1 MMKSSMARPLKGLV
15 SVVLVVAVFSL
26 AISLF
31 RGDLTRTVAV
41 TVLSPRAGLV
51 MYPDAK
57 VKMYGVQIGK
67 VESIEQRADGGAAIR
82 LAMDPDKMSL
92 VPANVG
98 VNITSST
105 VFGAKFVQLTPPN
118 HPAPQALS
126 AGQVLQTKD
135 VTVEF
140 NTVFEQLTEVL
151 DRVQPEKL
159 NETLGAIATAFR
171 GRGDKTGQML
181 SNLNTVMGKIEP
193 SLPALSRDLTAAP
206 QVLAIYNDSIGD
218 LLDTVKNG
226 VDISNTIVD
235 QQKNLDAMLVS
246 LIGLGQIGNDVLGQN
261 RTALTGALHL
271 LLPTAELLN
280 KYNRALT
287 CGIQG
292 LAQIQQTPRLT
303 DVPGLE
309 FATNFLLGAERY
321 RYPGDLPKVAAKG
334 GPICGALPDVPD
346 DYFPPYIVAD
356 VGANP
361 FKYGNQGLLLNID
374 SWKQALFGHIDG
386 PARNSAE
393 IGHGAP

>member
-1 MMKSSMARPLKGLV
+1 MRNSVSRPLKGIV
-15 SVVLVVAVFSL
+15 SVAAVVAVFAL

-31 RGDLTRTVAV
+31 RGGLTSTEPV

-67 VESIEQRADGGAAIR
+67 VESIEQRPDGGAAIH
-82 LAMDPDKMSL
+82 LAMDPAKMAM

-105 VFGAKFVQLTPPN
+105 VFGAKFVQLTPPD
-118 HPAPQALS
+118 HPVAQPLS
-126 AGQVLQTKD
+126 AGQVLQTD
-135 VTVEF
+135 NVTVEF
-140 NTVFEQLTEVL
+140 NTVFEQLTQVL
-151 DRVQPEKL
+151 ARVQPEKL

-171 GRGDKTGQML
+171 ARGDQTGQML
-181 SNLNTVMGKIEP
+181 GNLNTLLGKVEP

-206 QVLAIYNDSIGD
+206 QVLHVYNGSIGD
-218 LLDTVKNG
+218 LLETVDNG
-226 VDISNTIVD
+226 VTISETLVD

-246 LIGLGQIGNDVLGQN
+246 LIGLGQVGNEVLGQN
-261 RTALTGALHL
+261 RSALTGVLHL
-271 LLPTAELLN
+271 LLPTVELLN
-280 KYNRALT
+280 EYHRALT

-361 FKYGNQGLLLNID
+361 FKYGNQGILLNID
-374 SWKQALFGHIDG
+374 SWKQALFGPLDG

>member
-1 MMKSSMARPLKGLV
+1 MNSSILRPLKGLA
-15 SVVLVVAVFSL
+15 SVMLVVAVFAL
-26 AISLF
+26 AVTLF
-31 RGDLTRTVAV
+31 RGGLTRTVPV

-67 VESIEQRADGGAAIR
+67 VESIEPLANGGAAIH
-82 LAMDPDKMSL
+82 LAMDPAKMAM

-98 VNITSST
+98 VNITSTT
-105 VFGAKFVQLTPPN
+105 VFGAKFVQLIPSPDRS
-118 HPAPQALS
+118 PKALA

-140 NTVFEQLTEVL
+140 NTVFEQLTDVL
-151 DRVQPEKL
+151 ARVKPEKL
-159 NETLGAIATAFR
+159 NETLGAIATALRAR
-171 GRGDKTGQML
+171 GEQTGQML
-181 SNLNTVMGKIEP
+181 SNLNVVMGKVEP
-193 SLPALSRDLTAAP
+193 SLPALSRDLEAAP
-206 QVLAIYNDSIGD
+206 QVLQIYNDSVGD
-218 LLDTVKNG
+218 LLSTARNG
-226 VDISNTIVD
+226 VDIANTIVD
-235 QQKNLDAMLVS
+235 QQSNLDAMLVS
-246 LIGLGQIGNDVLGQN
+246 LIGLGQVGNDVLGQN
-261 RTALTGALHL
+261 RAALTDVLHL
-271 LLPTAELLN
+271 LVPTATLLN
-280 KYNRALT
+280 EYNRGLT

-292 LAQIQQTPRLT
+292 LAKIQETPRLT

-321 RYPGDLPKVAAKG
+321 RYPDDLPKVAAKG

-356 VGANP
+356 VGSNP

-374 SWKQALFGHIDG
+374 SWKQAMFGPIGG